1 MLGNQ
6 IFSPM
11 KKLIFFL
18 CFLLPCAGYSQA
30 FDTYFVDK
38 TLRIDYI
45 FGGNA
50 EEQYVLL
57 DQLIELP
64 QWAGRR
70 HNLSKSYLEGNGQ
83 IRMYDVKSGICIYKN
98 TFSSLFQE
106 WLSTVEAQN
115 VSRSFE
121 NTYLL
126 PYPKEKVRI
135 EVSMRD
141 NKGKYENKITHEID
155 PEDILIHKKGDK
167 NITPYNIVHRGGDVD
182 KSINVAILAEG
193 FKSGEMPLFRQYA
206 QQSIQQIFLHTPF
219 DKYKDSFNFYVVES
233 VSEDTGVSV
242 PRDSQWKNTAFHSH
256 FDTFYSDRYLTTSR
270 VKDIHDVLAG
280 IPYEHIIILANT
292 DVYGGGG
299 IFNAYTLTTTGHAN
313 FEPVVVHEFGHS
325 FAGLADEYFYEN
337 DTFDDTYPLDVEPW
351 EQNVTTLVDFNTKWK
366 DLISP
371 RIPIPT
377 SLADSSKYKIGVYE
391 GAAYS
396 SKGIYRGSVDCRMK
410 TNTYKDFC
418 PVCQRAIERL
428 ILFYTKE

>member
-1 MLGNQ
+1 
-6 IFSPM
+6 M
-11 KKLIFFL
+11 KKLLLFFCL
-18 CFLLPCAGYSQA
+18 ILPIISFAQD
-30 FDTYFVDK
+30 FDTYFEDK

-50 EEQYVLL
+50 DRQFVLL
-57 DQLIELP
+57 DQLVELP

-70 HNLSKSYLEGNGQ
+70 HNLSKSYLDGNGQ
-83 IRMYDVKSGICIYKN
+83 IMMYDLKTESCIYKN

-106 WLSTVEAQN
+106 WLTTPEAKS
-115 VSRSFE
+115 VSKSFE

-126 PYPKEKVRI
+126 PFPKEKVRI
-135 EVSMRD
+135 EITFR
-141 NKGKYENKITHEID
+141 NRKGEYDRMLTHEVD
-155 PEDILIHKKGDK
+155 PKDILIHKKGYK
-167 NITPYNIVHRGGDVD
+167 SITPYNVQHRGGEVG

-193 FKSGEMPLFRQYA
+193 FTKEEMPLFRKYA
-206 QQSIQQIFLHTPF
+206 KESVNQIFIHAPF
-219 DKYKDSFNFYVVES
+219 DKYRDSFNFYVVES
-233 VSEDTGVSV
+233 ISEDSGVSV
-242 PRDSQWKNTAFHSH
+242 PRDKEWKNTAFHSH

-270 VKDIHDVLAG
+270 VKDVHDALAG

-299 IFNAYTLTTTGHAN
+299 ILNAYTLTTTGHPN
-313 FEPVVVHEFGHS
+313 FKPVVVHEFGHS

-351 EQNVTTLVDFNTKWK
+351 EHNVTTLVDFNAKWK
-366 DLISP
+366 DMISP
-371 RIPIPT
+371 RVPIPT
-377 SLADSSKYKIGVYE
+377 NLADSSKYKTGVYE

-396 SKGIYRGSVDCRMK
+396 FKGIYRGSVDCRMK

-428 ILFYTKE
+428 ILFYTKDY